1 MILRALGCSGSVLP
15 GESHFS
21 LLVGSSVLIDM
32 GSAASALTLEEQCA
46 VRDILL
52 THAHLDHTKDI
63 GFFAEN
69 VFLRIEEPVRLHG
82 TRETL
87 ESVRRHLLN
96 DSVWPDFTSL
106 PTDADPTLIY
116 TPFGPDETLTLG
128 DLTVH
133 PMPNGHMPGSVG
145 FLLSSPVGAV
155 FVSGDTGPTDQVPLP
170 MLRSRDR
177 IRAVLM
183 EVSFPNRL
191 QDVATASRHLTPA
204 TLAGQIE
211 RMALPDVPV
220 YLFHLKGSARDET
233 IREID
238 ALGDD
243 RFRLLRP
250 GTEIVF

>member
-46 VRDILL
+46 VRDIIL

-69 VFLRIEEPVRLHG
+69 VFLRIEEPVRLRG

-87 ESVRRHLLN
+87 DSVRRHLLN
-96 DSVWPDFTSL
+96 DSVWPNFTVL
-106 PTDADPTLIY
+106 PTVADPTLVY
-116 TPFGPDETLTLG
+116 TPFGPDEAMTLG

-133 PMPNGHMPGSVG
+133 PTPNGHMPGSVG
-145 FLLSSPVGAV
+145 FLLTSPEGAV
-155 FVSGDTGPTDQVPLP
+155 FVSGDTGPTEEIPLP
-170 MLRSRDR
+170 LLRSRDR

-183 EVSFPNRL
+183 EVSFPCRL

-204 TLAGQIE
+204 TLAAQIE

-220 YLFHLKGSARDET
+220 YLFHMKGSVRDET
-233 IREID
+233 VREIE

-243 RFRLLRP
+243 RLRILAP
-250 GTEIVF
+250 GTEIAF